1 MASQERM
8 QAKVGEDVRRLEG
21 GVPFLVTTIGSFKVA
36 LISCLLGHLFH
47 HLFDKEDKKES
58 DK

>member
-1 MASQERM
+1 LT
-8 QAKVGEDVRRLEG
+8 K
-21 GVPFLVTTIGSFKVA
+21 PTIGSFKVA
-36 LISCLLGHLFH
+36 LISYLLGHLFH